1 MSNILFFTIKN
12 ILNYF
17 YVLMISNG
25 GIFFIINDFFV
36 GNLWLWYYIKVV
48 VYFEL
53 EIKMFIYVWEN

>member
-1 MSNILFFTIKN
+1 MSNILFIIIQN
-12 ILNYF
+12 ILNDF

-53 EIKMFIYVWEN
+53 EIKMFISV